1 MYMIKK
7 GKVQSREMVQ
17 WMKYS
22 LTVQLQGPTVCSAGH
37 MESQIHL

>member
-1 MYMIKK
+1 MDTIKK
-7 GKVQSREMVQ
+7 GKVQSGEMVQ

-22 LTVQLQGPTVCSAGH
+22 LAVQVQGPIVSSAGH